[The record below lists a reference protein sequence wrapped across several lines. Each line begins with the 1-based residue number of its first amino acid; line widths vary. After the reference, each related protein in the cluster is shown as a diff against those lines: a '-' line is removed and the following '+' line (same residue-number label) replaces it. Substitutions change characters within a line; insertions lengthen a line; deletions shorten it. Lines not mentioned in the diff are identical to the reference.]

1 MPRFTPERLLSIPR
15 FACRGAVVV
24 LSLGCWSGL
33 LKVNASEAGSSLP
46 QPASAQEPAQ
56 KLAAAAPVSF
66 LNEVMPLLTKAGC
79 SSGGCHSKPEGQNN
93 FKLSVFG
100 YDPQLDYNEII
111 HDAHGRRVFFAAPE
125 ESLLLLKATG
135 SVPHEGGARFS
146 RDSADYRRVLE
157 WIQQGAPFDPPEAPR
172 LKGIQVE
179 PKFPTLAQGA
189 SVPLKVLAAFSD
201 GTQRDVTARTL
212 FSSNDK
218 ELVAAGEDGVLK
230 AGSQQGE
237 AVIVVNYMGSV
248 DVSRPVIPPARK
260 LAAADF
266 AAFPVLNEADRMI
279 YQRLQ
284 GLGILPSGQCTDAEF
299 IRRSALDCIGRL
311 PTAEEASAFLADTS
325 PDKRSK
331 WVDKILSDPNYA
343 EHWSVKW
350 GDLIRPN
357 PSRVGVKPVFLLDLW
372 LRDMFRRNVPYNAM
386 VRELLTAQGNSH
398 QSGPIAVARDK
409 RDPVD
414 AGGFVSQI
422 FLGVRMECAKCHHH
436 PSEKWAQEDYYQLA
450 AFFGKMRSRGQGISA
465 PISGEVEMWWYDA
478 SGKGVAH
485 PITEAVMTPKVPDG
499 PELPYVA
506 GVDPRVQLVDWMVDP
521 KNPFFARAIVNRV
534 WGEFLG
540 KGIVDPVDDFRASNP
555 PSNPALLDWLA
566 SDFVAHGF
574 DLKHLMRTILATAA
588 YQRSSLPSESNVADQ
603 RNFSRSLRRRLP
615 AEVLLDAV
623 GDLTGARDT
632 LGGLPQGSRAVQTW
646 NHKLGSEFMDAF
658 GRPNSS
664 LECPCERERKP
675 TVVQSLHLMNSTG
688 LQTKLTS
695 AKGRVAAWAASQK
708 SPAEIVREVYLSAY
722 AREPGADEL
731 LAASSYFTREGAS
744 RAEAVQDL
752 VWAVINTGEF
762 VFNH

>member
-1 MPRFTPERLLSIPR
+1 MPRFTPERLLSVLR
-15 FACRGAVVV
+15 FPFRGAGVV
-24 LSLGCWSGL
+24 LSLVCVS
-33 LKVNASEAGSSLP
+33 SSL
-46 QPASAQEPAQ
+46 QLNAQEPASEQ
-56 KLAAAAPVSF
+56 KTASPQVSF

-100 YDPQLDYNEII
+100 YDPQLDYNEIV

-135 SVPHEGGARFS
+135 SVPHEGGSRFS
-146 RDSADYRRVLE
+146 QDSPVYRKVLE
-157 WIQQGAPFDPPEAPR
+157 WIQQGAPFDRPEAPR

-179 PKFPTLAQGA
+179 PKFPTMAQGA
-189 SVPLKVLAAFSD
+189 SVPLKVTASFSD

-212 FSSNDK
+212 YSTNDK

-230 AGSQQGE
+230 AGTQQGE
-237 AVIVVNYMGSV
+237 AVIVVNYMGAV
-248 DVSRPVIPPARK
+248 DVSRPVIPPEK
-260 LAAADF
+260 QLAASDF
-266 AAFPVLNEADRMI
+266 TVFPVFNEADKVI

-284 GLGILPSGQCTDAEF
+284 GMGILPSGQCTDSEF
-299 IRRSALDCIGRL
+299 IRRSALDSIGRL
-311 PTAEEASAFLADTS
+311 PTAEEAAVFLSDTS
-325 PDKRSK
+325 PDKRAK
-331 WVDKILSDPNYA
+331 WVAKILSDPNYA
-343 EHWSVKW
+343 EHWAVKW

-372 LRDMFRRNVPYNAM
+372 LRDMFRRNVPYNRM
-386 VRELLTAQGNSH
+386 VRELLTAQGSSH
-398 QSGPIAVARDK
+398 QLGPIAVARDK

-478 SGKGVAH
+478 GGKGVAH

-499 PELPYVA
+499 PEVPYVN

-521 KNPFFARAIVNRV
+521 KNPFFARAIVNRI
-534 WGEFLG
+534 WGEFMG

-566 SDFVAHGF
+566 SDFIAHGF
-574 DLKHLMRTILATAA
+574 DLKHLMRTIMATAA
-588 YQRSSLPSESNVADQ
+588 YQRSSLPSESNLADQ

-623 GDLTGARDT
+623 GDLTGSRDA
-632 LGGLPQGSRAVQTW
+632 LGGLPLGSRAVQTW

-658 GRPNSS
+658 GRPNAS

-675 TVVQSLHLMNSTG
+675 TVVQSLHLMNSAG

-695 AKGRVAAWAASQK
+695 PKGRVAAWTASTK
-708 SPAEIVREVYLSAY
+708 TPVEIIREIYLSAY
-722 AREPGADEL
+722 SREPGADEL
-731 LAASSYFTREGAS
+731 LAASAHFTREGAS

-752 VWAVINTGEF
+752 VWAVINTAEF

>member
-1 MPRFTPERLLSIPR
+1 
-15 FACRGAVVV
+15 
-24 LSLGCWSGL
+24 
-33 LKVNASEAGSSLP
+33 
-46 QPASAQEPAQ
+46 
-56 KLAAAAPVSF
+56 
-66 LNEVMPLLTKAGC
+66 
-79 SSGGCHSKPEGQNN
+79 
-93 FKLSVFG
+93 
-100 YDPQLDYNEII
+100 
-111 HDAHGRRVFFAAPE
+111 
-125 ESLLLLKATG
+125 
-135 SVPHEGGARFS
+135 
-146 RDSADYRRVLE
+146 
-157 WIQQGAPFDPPEAPR
+157 
-172 LKGIQVE
+172 
-179 PKFPTLAQGA
+179 
-189 SVPLKVLAAFSD
+189 
-201 GTQRDVTARTL
+201 
-212 FSSNDK
+212 
-218 ELVAAGEDGVLK
+218 
-230 AGSQQGE
+230 
-237 AVIVVNYMGSV
+237 
-248 DVSRPVIPPARK
+248 
-260 LAAADF
+260 
-266 AAFPVLNEADRMI
+266 
-279 YQRLQ
+279 
-284 GLGILPSGQCTDAEF
+284 
-299 IRRSALDCIGRL
+299 
-311 PTAEEASAFLADTS
+311 
-325 PDKRSK
+325 
-331 WVDKILSDPNYA
+331 
-343 EHWSVKW
+343 
-350 GDLIRPN
+350 
-357 PSRVGVKPVFLLDLW
+357 
-372 LRDMFRRNVPYNAM
+372 M

-534 WGEFLG
+534 WGEFMG

-574 DLKHLMRTILATAA
+574 DLKHLMRTIMATAA

-623 GDLTGARDT
+623 GDLTGASDL

-688 LQTKLTS
+688 LQTKLTA